1 MINLS
6 ARDLALVKRILRKYF
21 PDREVRVFGSRATTR
36 IKPYSDLDLAVM
48 GSSKL
53 PSRKLYALKDALEES
68 ELPMRVEVLD
78 WNSISHS
85 FRSVIEKKYKILQ
98 KPVPKVKTR

>member
-21 PDREVRVFGSRATTR
+21 PDREVRVFGSRATSH
-36 IKPYSDLDLAVM
+36 IKPYSDLDLVVM

-68 ELPMRVEVLD
+68 DLPIRVEVLD
-78 WNSISHS
+78 WNAISDS
-85 FRSVIEKKYKILQ
+85 FRSVIGKRYKILQ
-98 KPVPKVKTR
+98 KPASPKKSR